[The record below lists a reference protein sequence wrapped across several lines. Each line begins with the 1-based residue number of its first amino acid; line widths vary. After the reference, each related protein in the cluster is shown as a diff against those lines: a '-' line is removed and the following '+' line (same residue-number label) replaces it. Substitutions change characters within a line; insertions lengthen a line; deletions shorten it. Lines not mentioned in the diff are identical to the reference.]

1 MGEKQRI
8 FGERMSKNKESD
20 NNVGKVYRGNTK
32 YIDKEPKQQRN
43 YVVVVDDGE
52 HVTVSKLKS
61 IKIFDSNGKNA
72 DKALVEINAGRY
84 GLEKRTGVDKERF
97 SKNRMSGKRL
107 SVTDK
112 KVFPEG
118 KERFQLGSHDKH
130 RVLQHMQKN
139 KGGQSARRNKSGTG
153 KGSRKDKGR
162 NGKPPTN
169 RKTD

>member
-1 MGEKQRI
+1 M
-8 FGERMSKNKESD
+8 
-20 NNVGKVYRGNTK
+20 
-32 YIDKEPKQQRN
+32 
-43 YVVVVDDGE
+43 
-52 HVTVSKLKS
+52 
-61 IKIFDSNGKNA
+61 
-72 DKALVEINAGRY
+72 
-84 GLEKRTGVDKERF
+84 
-97 SKNRMSGKRL
+97 
-107 SVTDK
+107 TDK

-118 KERFQLGSHDKH
+118 KERFQLGSHDKL